1 MNLWVEKGVWD
12 PSWFQN
18 IGTLKTYSKGDC
30 IFFQHQP
37 LTDIYLVISGRI
49 RSYLLSPAGGE
60 RHLYVVGPKSLIG
73 ECNVWLKDTYD
84 YSAAASTDVEAIKI
98 PKTTFQDIVRSTPGF
113 FEKTLQSMSQ
123 KQNALLIQTHLMSF
137 SNIEERV
144 TFILAQLAEAYG
156 QPTGD
161 TVKITIPFTHHEL
174 SQVVG
179 ASRVSVSNV
188 MNALQDKGII
198 SKANKNY
205 IIHSLAHLQP
215 VTL

>member
-1 MNLWVEKGVWD
+1 MNLWVEKGTWD
-12 PSWFQN
+12 PSLFQN
-18 IGTLKTYSKGDC
+18 YGTMKTYSKDTC
-30 IFFQHQP
+30 LFFQNQD

-49 RSYLLSPAGGE
+49 RSYLLSPSGGE
-60 RHLYVVGPKSLIG
+60 RHLFVVGPKSLIG
-73 ECNVWLKDTYD
+73 ECNVWLKNTYD
-84 YSAAASTDVEAIKI
+84 YSATTSTNVEAIKI
-98 PKTTFQDIVRSTPGF
+98 PKAIFQDIVRSTPGF

-144 TFILAQLAEAYG
+144 MFILAQLAEAYG
-156 QPTGD
+156 QRAGD
-161 TVKITIPFTHHEL
+161 TIIIKIPFTHHEL

-188 MNALQDKGII
+188 MNSLKDKGII